1 MTESTGNR
9 FIVVGADGSDLS
21 VQAIRWAADQARRTQ
36 ARLVVV
42 TGYEIPWTIIV
53 APTYTEADYARD
65 ARAVLD
71 RTVDEALGPDPDVP
85 VERRLVERRPAHA
98 LTEAAEGAQLLV
110 VGSHGRGEIPGM
122 HLGSVAT
129 FCVHH
134 APCPVLVFRGV
145 HTGR

>member
-1 MTESTGNR
+1 MTESTGSS

-21 VQAIRWAADQARRTQ
+21 VQAVRWAADQARRTQ
-36 ARLVVV
+36 ASLVVV
-42 TGYEIPWTIIV
+42 TGYEVPWTIIV

-71 RTVDEALGPDPDVP
+71 RTVDEALGPDPDVH

-134 APCPVLVFRGV
+134 APCPVLVFRGA

>member
-1 MTESTGNR
+1 MTESTGSS

-21 VQAIRWAADQARRTQ
+21 VQAVRWAADQARRTQ
-36 ARLVVV
+36 ASLVVV
-42 TGYEIPWTIIV
+42 TGYEVPWTIIV

-71 RTVDEALGPDPDVP
+71 RAVDEALGPDPDVP